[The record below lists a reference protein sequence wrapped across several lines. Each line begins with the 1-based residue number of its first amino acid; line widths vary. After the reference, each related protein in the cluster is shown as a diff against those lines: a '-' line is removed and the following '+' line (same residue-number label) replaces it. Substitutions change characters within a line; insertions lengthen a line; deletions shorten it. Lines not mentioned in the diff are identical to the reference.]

1 MSEKTPQSYLRE
13 HCIPLLDRGINTMAI
28 QLSDLRLQL
37 PSLPHGKR
45 FASGDIVA
53 LDDSTS
59 MFACAPASVCNALL
73 AVGIDPKTEVPLM
86 GKRLYAAELVRKRN
100 QPRYPAL
107 LKINSHDPSSNILWT
122 TPDGITHLFEIAKS
136 PLGQSSLQLKV
147 FEVEDPGVVHQTL
160 LNGCSAVYIDN
171 ALNHSITL
179 VGAGQKGKEAVWFLV
194 PPDDITLQSTKML
207 RPDLALVREVALPP
221 QVFYVDPHQIM
232 GYAAP
237 PFWVVAEATNSWQPP
252 EKSIEY
258 GDEIII
264 AE

>member
-100 QPRYPAL
+100 QPRHPAL
-107 LKINSHDPSSNILWT
+107 LKINSN
-122 TPDGITHLFEIAKS
+122 
-136 PLGQSSLQLKV
+136 
-147 FEVEDPGVVHQTL
+147 
-160 LNGCSAVYIDN
+160 
-171 ALNHSITL
+171 
-179 VGAGQKGKEAVWFLV
+179 
-194 PPDDITLQSTKML
+194 
-207 RPDLALVREVALPP
+207 
-221 QVFYVDPHQIM
+221 
-232 GYAAP
+232 
-237 PFWVVAEATNSWQPP
+237 
-252 EKSIEY
+252 
-258 GDEIII
+258 
-264 AE
+264 